1 MNKLLVILFI
11 FIGLVISLIFI
22 FLFQSNNEIDQSSIF
37 ETITINNTEYWK
49 PINWIQYNS
58 GSPQYLETVIF
69 IPEGSL
75 KYSKS
80 IEYYFKWHPLNLD
93 AQNSQVVH
101 YLYDEGKSSS
111 NIRERFFAEDNR
123 WPRSSSF
130 CDDLAFHYL
139 YGLEDGLFAESIIK
153 EYPYVSDQ
161 FSFNGTF
168 TDLKNKYNLDEDIIK
183 IRGICRVVGNIDE
196 NENKVQLYSILYIA
210 REEVFNEK
218 IEKELSLINPFDK

>member
-1 MNKLLVILFI
+1 MKLIRVVFSKQLLLIILN
-11 FIGLVISLIFI
+11 IGSQLIGF
-22 FLFQSNNEIDQSSIF
+22 S
-37 ETITINNTEYWK
+37 TI
-49 PINWIQYNS
+49 
-58 GSPQYLETVIF
+58 
-69 IPEGSL
+69 
-75 KYSKS
+75 
-80 IEYYFKWHPLNLD
+80 
-93 AQNSQVVH
+93 QVVH

-183 IRGICRVVGNIDE
+183 R
-196 NENKVQLYSILYIA
+196 S
-210 REEVFNEK
+210 EEH
-218 IEKELSLINPFDK
+218 